1 MARVGPAEL
10 GDRAHNPLVFQDLLG
25 VFGATVP
32 PDSAAFASMGL
43 AAVSEGFGFS
53 AALVQAIKFLK
64 YMSEI
69 LCLRAVDNVGG
80 SKLELHARSSRQTA
94 QIAKA

>member
-1 MARVGPAEL
+1 M
-10 GDRAHNPLVFQDLLG
+10 FQDLLG
-25 VFGATVP
+25 VFGASVL

-43 AAVSEGFGFS
+43 AAVSESFGFS

-69 LCLRAVDNVGG
+69 LCLRAVDGVGG
-80 SKLELHARSSRQTA
+80 AKSVLHARSSR
-94 QIAKA
+94 